1 MRTPLPKPSL
11 PSRRA
16 RQPQPAVARWWI
28 DAQEKKVNV
37 TGFSATAT
45 VLARGNE
52 QKTVTLAPAGENKL
66 VGKVDFP
73 VDGKFRATVSLK
85 PSTGEAVRARYS
97 VDQK

>member
-1 MRTPLPKPSL
+1 MSTC
-11 PSRRA
+11 
-16 RQPQPAVARWWI
+16 VA
-28 DAQEKKVNV
+28 
-37 TGFSATAT
+37 GFSATAT

-52 QKTVTLAPAGENKL
+52 QKTVTLAPAGDNKL